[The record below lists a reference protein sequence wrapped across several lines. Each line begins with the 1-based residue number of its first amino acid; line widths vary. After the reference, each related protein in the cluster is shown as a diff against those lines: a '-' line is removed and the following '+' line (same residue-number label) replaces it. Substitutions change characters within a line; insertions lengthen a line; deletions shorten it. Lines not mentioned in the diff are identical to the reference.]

1 VLAEAME
8 ELGIDQPVEVID
20 VRGEQEAQQ
29 LKFLGSPTIRV
40 NGQDV
45 DPAAREAIDYGME
58 CRLYRTEEGTVG
70 WPSKAMMLAAL
81 KAAV

>member
-1 VLAEAME
+1 MLAEAME
-8 ELGIDQPVEVID
+8 ELGIDQPVEIID
-20 VRGEQEAQQ
+20 VRGEQEALQ

-45 DPAAREAIDYGME
+45 DPAARQSIDYGMK

-70 WPSKAMMLAAL
+70 WPSKEMVLTAL
-81 KAAV
+81 KEGP

>member
-1 VLAEAME
+1 ME
-8 ELGIDQPVEVID
+8 ELGIDQPVEIID
-20 VRGEQEAQQ
+20 VRGDQEAQP

-45 DPAAREAIDYGME
+45 DPASRKSVDYGMK

-70 WPSKAMMLAAL
+70 WPSKKMVLTAL
-81 KAAV
+81 KEGS

>member
-1 VLAEAME
+1 MLAGAME
-8 ELGIDQPVEVID
+8 ELGIDQAVEVID
-20 VRGEQEAQQ
+20 VRGEQEAEQ

-45 DPAAREAIDYGME
+45 DPEARESTDYGMK

-70 WPSKAMMLAAL
+70 WPSKAMVLATL
-81 KAAV
+81 KEAS